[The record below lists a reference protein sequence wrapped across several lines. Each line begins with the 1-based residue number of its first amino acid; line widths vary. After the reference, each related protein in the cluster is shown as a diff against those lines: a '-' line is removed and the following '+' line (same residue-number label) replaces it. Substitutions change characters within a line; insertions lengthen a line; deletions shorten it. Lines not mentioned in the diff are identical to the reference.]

1 MSKYFNLLLLTLTV
15 SVMTGCVIHEVPV
28 HSVVEHAEYLPSTV
42 DAEYP
47 DSPPASQSPVVA
59 EVIEFPPHKLITS
72 TGYGTVDKA
81 NNFSKSQMKL
91 MAMRASKMDAY
102 RTLVEQIY
110 GIQLDGATTVENMV
124 VKNDR
129 YRGFIRAYLRGAKVK
144 RSTLLS
150 DDFTYETVME
160 IDLSPRFFE
169 CVKGKAIYNQC
180 L

>member
-1 MSKYFNLLLLTLTV
+1 MSKYFNLLLLTSLAV
-15 SVMTGCVIHEVPV
+15 SFLMTGCVIHEVPAI
-28 HSVVEHAEYLPSTV
+28 EHAEYLPSTV

-47 DSPPASQSPVVA
+47 DSPPASPSLTA
-59 EVIEFPPHKLITS
+59 AILEFPPHKLVTS
-72 TGYGTVDKA
+72 IGYGTADQTH
-81 NNFSKSQMKL
+81 NFSKSQMKL

-110 GIQLDGATTVENMV
+110 GIKIDGTTTVENMI
-124 VKNDR
+124 VKSDR

-160 IDLSPRFFE
+160 IDLSPKFFE
-169 CVKGKAIYNQC
+169 CLKGKAIYNQC
-180 L
+180 I

>member
-1 MSKYFNLLLLTLTV
+1 VSKYFNLLPLTLAV
-15 SVMTGCVIHEVPV
+15 SFLMTGCVETPA
-28 HSVVEHAEYLPSTV
+28 HSVIEHAEYLPSTV
-42 DAEYP
+42 DAVYP
-47 DSPPASQSPVVA
+47 DQPPEVSEPVKVV
-59 EVIEFPPHKLITS
+59 EYPPHKLVTS
-72 TGYGTVDKA
+72 MGYGTVDKT

-110 GIQLDGATTVENMV
+110 GIQLDGSTTVENMV

-129 YRGFIRAYLRGAKVK
+129 YRGFIRAYLRGAKVT
-144 RSTLLS
+144 RSTLLSS

-169 CVKGKAIYNQC
+169 CLKGKAIYNQC
-180 L
+180 I

>member
-1 MSKYFNLLLLTLTV
+1 
-15 SVMTGCVIHEVPV
+15 
-28 HSVVEHAEYLPSTV
+28 
-42 DAEYP
+42 
-47 DSPPASQSPVVA
+47 
-59 EVIEFPPHKLITS
+59 
-72 TGYGTVDKA
+72 
-81 NNFSKSQMKL
+81 